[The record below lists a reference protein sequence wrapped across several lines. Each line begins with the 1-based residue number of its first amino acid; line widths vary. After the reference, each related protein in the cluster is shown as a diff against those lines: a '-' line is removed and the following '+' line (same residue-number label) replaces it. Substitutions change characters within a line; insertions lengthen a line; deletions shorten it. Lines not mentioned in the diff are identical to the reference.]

1 MATMEQTTL
10 LKELTALNDL
20 LIRERIAITNMQM
33 GLLAEIQHNKTTLLL
48 HIQQLDEPADTECIK
63 LAEIVQANNK
73 RNGWLLRSGLK
84 LVARMKIL
92 TQRKLALTY
101 TPHGRSLNIDTGPKI
116 IAQRY

>member
-1 MATMEQTTL
+1 MEHTTL
-10 LKELTALNDL
+10 KNELRALNDL

-33 GLLAEIQHNKTTLLL
+33 GLLEEIQQNKTAFLLR
-48 HIQQLDEPADTECIK
+48 IQQLDEPADAECQE
-63 LAEIVQANNK
+63 LAKNVQANNK

-101 TPHGRSLNIDTGPKI
+101 TPHGRSLNVDTGPKI
-116 IAQRY
+116 IAQRF